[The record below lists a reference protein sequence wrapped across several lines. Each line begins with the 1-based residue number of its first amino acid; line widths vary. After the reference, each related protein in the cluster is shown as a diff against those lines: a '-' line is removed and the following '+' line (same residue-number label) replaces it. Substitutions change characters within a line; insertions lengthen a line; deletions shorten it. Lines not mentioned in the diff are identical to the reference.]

1 MSALEPTLPSVTAID
16 AVFERLLID
25 IVQGGYP
32 QGSRLPAERE
42 LAKLLGASRPTLREA
57 LRRLGAWN
65 LVEPRRG
72 SGVVVKAYRDW
83 SIEVIPAYLRHGKP
97 QPGQPPISRILTD
110 ILVLRR
116 ALLVEVLRQCASRI
130 PAGGTGAARGAMQ
143 RAWEH
148 RDDPEQHALADLDVM
163 RLLVEAA
170 EFTPGLWVLNRIS
183 TVWIDFIDALRMMV
197 RAPVEYVESYTKVF
211 DLIDGGE
218 STAACDVF
226 REFLQHHDEALVGS
240 ASASAANTS
249 DGPRSHP

>member
-1 MSALEPTLPSVTAID
+1 MTDPQPTPLLVTAID
-16 AVFERLLID
+16 AIFERLLID
-25 IVQGGYP
+25 IVQGTYP
-32 QGSRLPAERE
+32 QGARLPAERE

-97 QPGQPPISRILTD
+97 QPGQPPIARILTD
-110 ILVLRR
+110 ILLLRR
-116 ALLVEVLRQCASRI
+116 ALLVEVLRQCAGRI
-130 PAGGTGAARGAMQ
+130 PPGGTAAARASMA

-148 RDDPEQHALADLDVM
+148 RDDPEQHALDDLDVM
-163 RLLVEAA
+163 RLLVEVA

-197 RAPVEYVESYTKVF
+197 RAPAEYVEEYTKVF
-211 DLIDGGE
+211 DHIDAGE
-218 STAACDVF
+218 SIAACDVF
-226 REFLQHHDEALVGS
+226 REFLQRHDEALVG
-240 ASASAANTS
+240 AASAAS
-249 DGPRSHP
+249 ADVPRG